1 MAEKNLLK
9 NFVSKMNARSIALAK
24 LIAIDPVHAKAL
36 IERRGEDLKTT
47 AKRAEGLQ
55 VNVEEARA

>member
-1 MAEKNLLK
+1 
-9 NFVSKMNARSIALAK
+9 MNARSIALAK